1 MLVTVVTVTIVTRV
15 CMLLANNVQLYFTEK

>member
-15 CMLLANNVQLYFTEK
+15 CVLLVNNVQLYFPEK